1 MAKVIAVRFRQGE
14 KPYYFSAG
22 KLNPQ
27 KGQGVIVETAK
38 GNEYAVVE
46 EGETEV
52 DDKEIVA
59 PLKPVVRIATE
70 RTRSCARRTAHA
82 APRQSRYANKR
93 SASTD

>member
-1 MAKVIAVRFRQGE
+1 MAKVVAVRFRQGE

-52 DDKEIVA
+52 DDKEIVS

-70 RTRSCARRTAHA
+70 KDEELRKANRARRPEAIRICKQKNPQHG
-82 APRQSRYANKR
+82 
-93 SASTD
+93 